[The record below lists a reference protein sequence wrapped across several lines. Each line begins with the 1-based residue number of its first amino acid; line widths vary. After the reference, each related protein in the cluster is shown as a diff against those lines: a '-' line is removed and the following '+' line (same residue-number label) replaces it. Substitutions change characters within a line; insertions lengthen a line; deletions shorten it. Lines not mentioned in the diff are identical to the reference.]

1 MSTLNVKIPHQLSRQ
16 EALDRIK
23 NMLTGLK
30 EQQKDKISNL
40 QEEWQDN
47 KGSFSF
53 SVMGFDLA
61 GDVNV
66 DDNSVEINSKL
77 PFAVSFFK
85 STIEEMIEKEA
96 KKLLM

>member
-1 MSTLNVKIPHQLSRQ
+1 MSTLNVKIPHQLSKQ

-40 QEEWQDN
+40 QEDWQDN

-66 DDNSVEINSKL
+66 GDDSVEINSKL

-85 STIEEMIEKEA
+85 STIEEMISKEA
-96 KKLLM
+96 AKLLK